1 MRTTVLCQEPSKISD
16 IVDFVH
22 DHWLDIGRVT
32 LDSETKT
39 LTIPYLRPRGH
50 ESHFFLRPRYPMLE
64 GFLKI
69 YYVEKYVVRD
79 TERVRLYDINELI
92 YDPRARVLRITT
104 GVPLEFVVRVT
115 AFKVSAEETEALVQG

>member
-1 MRTTVLCQEPSKISD
+1 
-16 IVDFVH
+16 
-22 DHWLDIGRVT
+22 
-32 LDSETKT
+32 
-39 LTIPYLRPRGH
+39 
-50 ESHFFLRPRYPMLE
+50 MLE